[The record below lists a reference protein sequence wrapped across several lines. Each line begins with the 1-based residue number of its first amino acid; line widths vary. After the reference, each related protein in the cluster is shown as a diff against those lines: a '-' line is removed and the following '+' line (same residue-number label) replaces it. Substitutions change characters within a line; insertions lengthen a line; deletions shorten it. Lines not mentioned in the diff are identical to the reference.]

1 MTGALDHDIA
11 AVQRIVLQ
19 TAWLLDDEKL
29 ADWIALFDA
38 DGAYEITSYSPE
50 LQRWTPW
57 WSQPLELLRKTV
69 SEVPRHVRDPAKR
82 LHVLSLP
89 MVEVSGDAARS
100 ETPFALYRTLPTG
113 ESSLYMVGTYH
124 DDQRRFGDGS
134 WRYVRHCARA
144 HTRMLDAF
152 THLPV

>member
-1 MTGALDHDIA
+1 
-11 AVQRIVLQ
+11 
-19 TAWLLDDEKL
+19 
-29 ADWIALFDA
+29 
-38 DGAYEITSYSPE
+38 
-50 LQRWTPW
+50 
-57 WSQPLELLRKTV
+57 LELLRKTV

-124 DDQRRFGDGS
+124 DDLRRFGDGS

>member
-50 LQRWTPW
+50 
-57 WSQPLELLRKTV
+57 QP
-69 SEVPRHVRDPAKR
+69 
-82 LHVLSLP
+82 
-89 MVEVSGDAARS
+89 
-100 ETPFALYRTLPTG
+100 
-113 ESSLYMVGTYH
+113 
-124 DDQRRFGDGS
+124 Q
-134 WRYVRHCARA
+134 
-144 HTRMLDAF
+144 
-152 THLPV
+152 